1 MRYLSVCSGVEAASV
16 AWHELGWTPVGFS
29 EIEPFPSAVL
39 AHRFPNVK
47 NYGDMTKYKEW
58 DIEPGTVDV
67 LVGGTPCQSFSVAGL
82 RKGLEDPRGN
92 LMLVYLGLAEHFRIP
107 WLVWE
112 NVPGVLSSN
121 GGRDFGTFLGALGE
135 LGYRW
140 SFRALDAQYFGVP
153 QRRRRV
159 FVVAHL
165 GDGEH
170 PAKVLFEPESLRGD
184 SAKGGKARKGAA
196 RGARAG
202 AESGGRAFRMTAFGQ
217 YEGDDSGSTC
227 KQRDYKDATDLVVQP
242 MNVTQDT
249 VAGPLDSHYW
259 KGLGSRQGGEREYVG
274 VVQPAIAFAQNSR
287 DEVRLVGGDGQ
298 TVGALAAQPGM
309 KQTTYLATEVTG
321 TLSSRTS
328 AGGGL
333 GTDFE
338 VAGGLLPVL
347 APTLTAANDPSR
359 SPQSTEVTNQVAA
372 VLAAQ
377 PTMAVRRLMPVETER
392 LQGFPDD
399 WTNIP
404 WRGKPAPDGPRYK
417 AMGNSMAVPVMRWIG
432 QRLDRVAK
440 GTVE

>member
-1 MRYLSVCSGVEAASV
+1 
-16 AWHELGWTPVGFS
+16 
-29 EIEPFPSAVL
+29 
-39 AHRFPNVK
+39 
-47 NYGDMTKYKEW
+47 
-58 DIEPGTVDV
+58 
-67 LVGGTPCQSFSVAGL
+67 
-82 RKGLEDPRGN
+82 
-92 LMLVYLGLAEHFRIP
+92 
-107 WLVWE
+107 
-112 NVPGVLSSN
+112 
-121 GGRDFGTFLGALGE
+121 
-135 LGYRW
+135 
-140 SFRALDAQYFGVP
+140 
-153 QRRRRV
+153 
-159 FVVAHL
+159 
-165 GDGEH
+165 
-170 PAKVLFEPESLRGD
+170 
-184 SAKGGKARKGAA
+184 
-196 RGARAG
+196 
-202 AESGGRAFRMTAFGQ
+202 MTAFGQ